1 MRKCQGVDIYERV
14 TIHIIPRDL
23 LVSFTNIIEFLKF
36 ISEHLY
42 SLKIYIIISQIV
54 YIVKL

>member
-1 MRKCQGVDIYERV
+1 MRKCQGVDIKEGI

-23 LVSFTNIIEFLKF
+23 LVSFMNIIEFSEF

>member
-1 MRKCQGVDIYERV
+1 MRKCQGVDIEEGI

-23 LVSFTNIIEFLKF
+23 LVSFVNIIEFSEF

-42 SLKIYIIISQIV
+42 SLKIYIIILQIV
-54 YIVKL
+54 YIVK